1 MQVPLEIAFHNTESS
16 EWAEDEIRGRVAE
29 LEEIYGR
36 LISCRVRVDQRAENR
51 AGTIPPVVRIELRIP
66 GHKDLVVSHE
76 PEHLLRKY
84 QRPDLRNAI
93 HEAFRIAQRRLRDL
107 KEQREGRTKEPR
119 HDSENQSLGQVVEL
133 TPDAD
138 HGFLLTKEGGLLY
151 FHRNAVLIGDFDR
164 LDRGDEVYYVED
176 LGDTGVVLAFYRAPQ
191 RRRGAVRPG
200 VELGERRPVGR
211 EKMRLRLRAQHRL
224 AEVIRVLLVGRDGV
238 LAHPEDRY
246 LLAAET
252 EIARSAMD
260 DQRAEAVSHNGQ
272 HGVTRS

>member
-1 MQVPLEIAFHNTESS
+1 MQVPLEVAFHNIKSAK
-16 EWAEDEIRGRVAE
+16 WAEDLIRARVAE

-36 LISCRVRVDQRAENR
+36 LISCRVRVDQRAKNS
-51 AGTIPPVVRIELRIP
+51 ASTIPPVVRIELGIP
-66 GHKDLVVSHE
+66 GHKELVVSHE
-76 PEHLLRKY
+76 PEHLERKF

-151 FHRNAVLIGDFDR
+151 FHRNAVLVGDFDR

-176 LGDTGVVLAFYRAPQ
+176 VGDTGPIASK
-191 RRRGAVRPG
+191 VR
-200 VELGERRPVGR
+200 V
-211 EKMRLRLRAQHRL
+211 K
-224 AEVIRVLLVGRDGV
+224 AEG
-238 LAHPEDRY
+238 
-246 LLAAET
+246 
-252 EIARSAMD
+252 
-260 DQRAEAVSHNGQ
+260 
-272 HGVTRS
+272 